1 MSAQRKTTVGV
12 VFGGRSVE
20 HDVSVVTG
28 HQVMQALNPALYEV
42 VPIYID
48 REGRWFTGDALRDL
62 KNYGDEIFR
71 LSGVQPT
78 LLSPSTQHH
87 GLLLN
92 AVRSGW
98 FGRSHVQRLDVVFPA
113 IHGSHGED
121 GTLQGLLEMA
131 DIAYVGCG
139 VEASAIANDKQMTKV
154 VLRQHGVPVID
165 SITVSRADWF
175 DDPDKVVLRVHEQ
188 LDYPVFVK
196 PVTLGSSIG
205 IGRADDEA
213 TLRASL
219 DVAANL
225 DSRILVEAAIQ
236 YGVEINCSVMGNGN
250 EIRASVLEQPLSW
263 DAFLTYEEKYMRGSE
278 GMKSAE
284 RIIPAPITP
293 ELTERIQKLAQQA
306 FIAIGGRGI
315 ARIDFLARPESGE
328 VYLNE
333 INTLPGSFSFYLWQ
347 EAGMSA
353 SDVVHK
359 LVTLAQDAHADKR
372 RNLYNYRTN
381 LIQITA
387 QRGLSGVKGAKNAPK
402 VKEQE

>member
-12 VFGGRSVE
+12 IFGGRSVE

-28 HQVMQALNPALYEV
+28 HQVMQALNPERYEV

-48 REGRWFTGDALRDL
+48 RDGRWFTGQPLRDL
-62 KNYGDEIFR
+62 KNYDDEIFR
-71 LSGVQPT
+71 LPGVQRT
-78 LLSPSTQHH
+78 ILSPSTQHH
-87 GLLLN
+87 GLLNNPVPSGLFS
-92 AVRSGW
+92 RSQ
-98 FGRSHVQRLDVVFPA
+98 VQRLDVVFPA

-121 GTLQGLLEMA
+121 GTLQGLLELA

-139 VEASAIANDKQMTKV
+139 VMASALANDKQMTKV
-154 VLRQHGVPVID
+154 VLRQHGVPVVD
-165 SITVSRADWF
+165 AVDVTRADWF
-175 DDPDKVVLRVHEQ
+175 DRPDHVIQRVREQ

-205 IGRADDEA
+205 IGRATDEA
-213 TLRASL
+213 MLRAAM

-236 YGVEINCSVMGNGN
+236 YGVEINCAVLGNGDA
-250 EIRASVLEQPLSW
+250 IQASVLEQPLSW
-263 DAFLTYEEKYMRGSE
+263 DAFLTYEEKYMRGNE

-293 ELTERIQKLAQQA
+293 EMTEHIQKLARQA
-306 FIAIGGRGI
+306 FIAIGGRGT

-328 VYLNE
+328 VFLNE
-333 INTLPGSFSFYLWQ
+333 INTLPGSFAFYLWQ
-347 EAGMSA
+347 EAGLSA
-353 SDVVHK
+353 SDIVHK
-359 LVTLAQDAHADKR
+359 LVELAQDAHADKR

-381 LIQITA
+381 LIQLTA
-387 QRGLSGVKGAKNAPK
+387 QRGLSGVKG
-402 VKEQE
+402 VKGTQKPVES